1 MWTMAKVKDEFA
13 ISSFTPL
20 HTYAI
25 LKNGEVVGKLAYA
38 CRPAKDGGAA
48 WKGTVFVTNRNNN
61 SDFVYYNKDRDSVLE
76 WFKTGEFSEYG
87 EV

>member
-38 CRPAKDGGAA
+38 CRPAKNGGAA
-48 WKGTVFVTNRNNN
+48 WKGTVFATNRD
-61 SDFVYYNKDRDSVLE
+61 DFTYYNKDRNSVLE
-76 WFKTGEFSEYG
+76 WFKTGEFSEQG